1 MKSAVVTGASTGIG
15 RACALRLSAA
25 GWRVY
30 AGVRT
35 AEAGAALADAA
46 LADAAPGVVPVLLDV
61 TDAAAVGEAARQV
74 AAGVGDAGLDG
85 LVNNAGIA
93 VGGPLELV
101 GLAEIRRQF
110 EVNVIGQVAVT
121 QQFLPLLRSAHG
133 RIVLMSSLGGK
144 VGQPFIAPYTASKFA
159 LEAIGD
165 ALRTELRSSGVQV
178 SIVEP
183 SAVATPIWDK
193 GRATIDETVIPAD
206 YQRLYGRVPAL
217 MRKVVDESARN
228 GVPAEQVADV
238 VLTALTASRPRTR
251 YMVGREAK
259 MAITLRRVLPDRA
272 FDRLV
277 RRTLGL

>member
-35 AEAGAALADAA
+35 AEAGAA

-101 GLAEIRRQF
+101 ALAEIRRQF

-121 QQFLPLLRSAHG
+121 QLFLPLLRSAHG

-165 ALRTELRSSGVQV
+165 ALRTELRSSGVRV

-183 SAVATPIWDK
+183 GAVATPIWDK